1 MSIFPKK
8 LLRENEVRLKMLNI
22 LVALDDIHEETG

>member
-8 LLRENEVRLKMLNI
+8 LLRENEVRLQMLNI